1 MDEFAKK
8 PPFPGETPPDGVPG
22 DIPEDLILQ
31 AKAEAY
37 TERRS
42 EDWLGEEP
50 VIPEESVKE
59 TVEADVI
66 IVGAGIAGICAARA
80 AAEEGASVVL
90 VEKSTHFN
98 ARSGQY
104 CVPGGKINE
113 YFGRPAVDPD
123 LITNRIMRD
132 SQYRVKRAI
141 ISRWAK
147 NAHEVFDWYIAAM
160 PEMYIAKTSEEKIPE
175 EHRRFHLAP
184 IDWPQPPEYN
194 YMEEEFPVYPNSLV
208 FNPGHAPLLKR
219 ILENCV
225 KDYGVKVFYA
235 HKAERL
241 ERENGRFTGVVI
253 RDMKNGG
260 YVRLKA
266 GKSVVLCT
274 GDNAGNPEILKR
286 FYPSVLTHGIPLTPM
301 RTKDAEGN
309 LINTG
314 DGLKLG
320 AWAGAA
326 VQEYHAINA
335 HNMGVMFSAMGNTPF
350 LFLNKHGKRFM
361 NECVPGQQL
370 QDQLE
375 LQPGRVL
382 FQIYDDNW
390 REQLRFMPPSHGSYS
405 GYSKEDTGN
414 HFDSIMSEPAFQ
426 KSIEKG
432 TILVGETLDELLD
445 KLDIDKENAKKSIE
459 RYSELARKG
468 HDDDFGKP
476 AKRMFPIEKGPF
488 YASTWGLSPMLCCH
502 GGLESDEECHVY
514 STEGEIM
521 PGLYVAGNVQGCIYA
536 GEYPICVRG
545 MSHSICM
552 FYGYVAGKNAMS
564 GV

>member
-1 MDEFAKK
+1 MEAMPKDME
-8 PPFPGETPPDGVPG
+8 
-22 DIPEDLILQ
+22 IPEELLLQ
-31 AKAEAY
+31 ARPEAY
-37 TERRS
+37 AERRA

-50 VIPEESVKE
+50 VIAEESIKE
-59 TVEADVI
+59 NAAADIV
-66 IVGAGIAGICAARA
+66 IVGAGIAGLCAAKS
-80 AAEEGASVVL
+80 AAEEGASVIL

-104 CVPGGKINE
+104 AVIGGNINK
-113 YFGRPAVDPD
+113 YFGRPAVDAD
-123 LITNRIMRD
+123 VVTDRIMRD

-147 NAHEVFDWYIAAM
+147 HGHEVFDWYIGAM
-160 PEMYIAKTSEEKIPE
+160 PELYIARSSDELIPP
-175 EHRRFHLAP
+175 EHKRFHLAP
-184 IDWPQPPEYN
+184 MDWPMPPEYD
-194 YMEEEFPVYPNSLV
+194 YTEEEFPVYPTSMV
-208 FNPGHAPLLKR
+208 FAPGHAPLLKR
-219 ILENCV
+219 ILDICV
-225 KDYGVKVFYA
+225 NDLGVKVYYA
-235 HKAERL
+235 HKAEKL
-241 ERENGRFTGVVI
+241 ETAEGRVTGVLI
-253 RDMKNGG
+253 RDMKEGG
-260 YVRLKA
+260 YVRLAA
-266 GKSVVLCT
+266 GKSVILTT

-286 FYPSVLTHGIPLTPM
+286 FYPSILKHRIPLTPM

-320 AWAGAA
+320 AWIGAK

-361 NECVPGQQL
+361 NENVPGQQL

-375 LQPGRVL
+375 LQPGHIL

-390 REQLRFMPPSHGSYS
+390 REQLRFMPPNHGSFS
-405 GYSKEDTGN
+405 GYSREPTGN
-414 HFDSIMSEPAFQ
+414 HFDTVMDEPSFR

-432 TILVGETLDELLD
+432 SIIVGETLEELLD
-445 KLDIDKENAKKSIE
+445 KLDIDKENALRSIA
-459 RYSELARKG
+459 RYNELARKG
-468 HDDDFGKP
+468 HDDDFNKP
-476 AKRMFPIEKGPF
+476 AKRLFPVEKGPF
-488 YASTWGLSPMLCCH
+488 YASSWGLSPMLCCH

-514 STEGEIM
+514 TEEGNII

-545 MSHSICM
+545 LSHSICM
-552 FYGYVAGKNAMS
+552 FYGYIAGKNAVS
-564 GV
+564 ET